1 LSANRRRL
9 VCPALF
15 PRDHRGRN
23 IVDIPGK
30 NKNNDIEDERLH
42 FLYFGSGIV
51 IIPLAMIGL
60 VTHRE

>member
-1 LSANRRRL
+1 MILKMN
-9 VCPALF
+9 VYT
-15 PRDHRGRN
+15 
-23 IVDIPGK
+23 
-30 NKNNDIEDERLH
+30 